1 MNETRVI
8 IEQTHSEWVE
18 RHETEKTEWVGTCS
32 VADCM
37 CLYPSLTM
45 WSCLT
50 AWTDTVWRL
59 LFAVEMH
66 AGRKCFFFFLKA
78 LDIFCPLFVSG
89 FAANGAVNDLA
100 LITRRASHQPFGSVS
115 CTCSSSMYLLS
126 VMLLSW
132 YLFAFLL
139 CPSPSVA
146 CCSDSMV
153 LFPLLAPI

>member
-18 RHETEKTEWVGTCS
+18 RQETEKTEWVGTCS
-32 VADCM
+32 IADCM
-37 CLYPSLTM
+37 CLYPSLSM

-50 AWTDTVWRL
+50 AWTEA
-59 LFAVEMH
+59 FALCCRNAHCQKV
-66 AGRKCFFFFLKA
+66 FFSQGFGY
-78 LDIFCPLFVSG
+78 FCPLFVSG
-89 FAANGAVNDLA
+89 YAAHSAVNDLA

-115 CTCSSSMYLLS
+115 CTYSPSMYLVS

-132 YLFAFLL
+132 YLCAFLL